1 MCTATHICNTTNYKM
16 DFSSFLVTVIGEQ
29 KSSKSTTI
37 SKSFF
42 MSPTSLGKKKN
53 HIFIAVA

>member
-29 KSSKSTTI
+29 KSSKSTT
-37 SKSFF
+37 SEKVFF
-42 MSPTSLGKKKN
+42 YVTNKFRKKKK
-53 HIFIAVA
+53 ITFSLQ